1 MKKTHYFCN
10 LCGEE
15 VQEHDTIKITVHLEE
30 VTTETGL
37 RPNATRLSG
46 HLHRNC
52 VKPFLFLQCSY
63 RESMILDIPLKQE
76 FAYGM
81 PKFDEIKL

>member
-52 VKPFLFLQCSY
+52 VKH
-63 RESMILDIPLKQE
+63 DIGHTSETRICTRYAK
-76 FAYGM
+76 
-81 PKFDEIKL
+81 I